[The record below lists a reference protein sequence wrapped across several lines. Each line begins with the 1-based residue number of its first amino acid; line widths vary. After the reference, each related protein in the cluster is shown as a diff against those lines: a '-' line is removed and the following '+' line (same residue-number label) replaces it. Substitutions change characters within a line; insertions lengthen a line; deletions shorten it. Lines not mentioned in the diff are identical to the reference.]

1 VPDADTTNVV
11 RNGVTQPA
19 AHGDERTT
27 LLGFLQRQRDLIA
40 WKCGGA
46 DDDVLRPVR
55 APSGL
60 AMHGI
65 VRHLE
70 NVERSW
76 IRDRFAGEDGLAF
89 DWSDDDPDAEF
100 HVPADVTMADL
111 LASYAAESER
121 CDAVI
126 VAAPSLD
133 ARAAGEP
140 DLSLRWIVVHLI
152 EETARHI
159 GHVDLLRERADG
171 MVGEDPW

>member
-1 VPDADTTNVV
+1 VADADTVNVV
-11 RNGVTQPA
+11 RNGVTQAA

-27 LLGFLQRQRDLIA
+27 LMGFLQRQRDLIA

-46 DDDVLRPVR
+46 DDEVLRPIS
-55 APSGL
+55 APSGM

-76 IRDRFAGEDGLAF
+76 IRDGFAGEKGLTF
-89 DWSDDDPDAEF
+89 DWSDDDDDAEF
-100 HVPADVTMADL
+100 RVAADTRMADL

-126 VAAPSLD
+126 LAAPSLD
-133 ARAAGEP
+133 VRAANEP
-140 DLSLRWIVVHLI
+140 ELSLRWIIVHLI
-152 EETARHI
+152 EETARHA

>member
-1 VPDADTTNVV
+1 VADPDDVNVV
-11 RNGVTQPA
+11 RNGVTQAA

-46 DDDVLRPVR
+46 DEGALRPVS

-76 IRDRFAGEDGLAF
+76 IRDRFAGERGLAY
-89 DWSDDDPDAEF
+89 DWSDEEPDAEF
-100 HVPADVTMADL
+100 QVPADVTMADL
-111 LASYAAESER
+111 LASYAAESKR
-121 CDAVI
+121 CDAII

-133 ARAAGEP
+133 ARAAKEP
-140 DLSLRWIVVHLI
+140 ELSLRWIVVHLI
-152 EETARHI
+152 EETARHA